1 MQSNEYIQF
10 FDGGIEPKLE
20 NLGGK
25 GASLVTMT
33 EADMPV
39 PPGFVVTT
47 AQFDAFMEEAGI
59 TLHIHQLLADL
70 DPEDMG
76 QVDKVSAAIREDICS
91 RAVPEEMRELTV
103 GAYEAL
109 MSRFEA
115 PVPVAVRSS
124 ATAEDLPDASFAG
137 QQDTYLWLDGV
148 KAVTEHIRQCW
159 ASLFTSRA
167 IIYRLKNNIPNE
179 GLSMAVVVQKMVN
192 ARVSGV
198 AITMDPTNGDRSKIT
213 IDSSYGVG
221 EMVVSGQVT
230 PDNIMLD
237 KVSAAIREDICSRA
251 VPQALRGLTVG
262 AYEALMSRFDAPVP
276 VAVRSS
282 ATAEDLPDA
291 SFAGQQDTYLWL
303 DGVKAVTEHIRQCWA
318 SLFTS
323 RAIIYRLKNNIPN
336 EGLSMAVVVQKMVNA
351 RVSGVAITMD
361 PTNGDRSKITIDSS
375 YGVGEMVVSGQVTPD
390 NIMLD
395 KVTLTVISEH
405 LGDKHAELVPVA
417 GVRGLVEREVDAE
430 RRGRRSLTDAE
441 LTAVAQMAKRAE
453 KHYKCPQDIE
463 WALDTDLPDGDNLLL
478 LQSRPETVHSSRP
491 AVVTQTAP
499 SSAAA
504 GGYFSGLS
512 PAPAAPAPGSPTTA
526 AGPAPSSASGFS
538 LGSITASLLKPSV

>member
-1 MQSNEYIQF
+1 MHSNEYIQF

-33 EADMPV
+33 SAGMPV

-59 TLHIHQLLADL
+59 TRDIHQLLAGL

-76 QVDKVSAAIREDICS
+76 QVDKVSAAIREDIRS
-91 RAVPEEMRELTV
+91 RPVPQALRELTV
-103 GAYEAL
+103 TAYESL

-237 KVSAAIREDICSRA
+237 KV
-251 VPQALRGLTVG
+251 
-262 AYEALMSRFDAPVP
+262 
-276 VAVRSS
+276 
-282 ATAEDLPDA
+282 
-291 SFAGQQDTYLWL
+291 
-303 DGVKAVTEHIRQCWA
+303 
-318 SLFTS
+318 
-323 RAIIYRLKNNIPN
+323 
-336 EGLSMAVVVQKMVNA
+336 
-351 RVSGVAITMD
+351 
-361 PTNGDRSKITIDSS
+361 
-375 YGVGEMVVSGQVTPD
+375 
-390 NIMLD
+390 
-395 KVTLTVISEH
+395 TLAVISEH
-405 LGDKHAELVPVA
+405 LGDKHAELVPDAVA
-417 GVRGLVEREVDAE
+417 GRLVEREVDARTPRPAQPHRRRAHRRRADGQARGE
-430 RRGRRSLTDAE
+430 ALQVPAGHRMGPRRGPARRRE
-441 LTAVAQMAKRAE
+441 
-453 KHYKCPQDIE
+453 
-463 WALDTDLPDGDNLLL
+463 
-478 LQSRPETVHSSRP
+478 
-491 AVVTQTAP
+491 
-499 SSAAA
+499 
-504 GGYFSGLS
+504 
-512 PAPAAPAPGSPTTA
+512 PAPAAVPPGNRALLQTSCAVVGSCRRLLQRTEPHSVGHVRD
-526 AGPAPSSASGFS
+526 AGQPDAVVRHAVDLAGFN
-538 LGSITASLLKPSV
+538 LGSITASLLKPSF